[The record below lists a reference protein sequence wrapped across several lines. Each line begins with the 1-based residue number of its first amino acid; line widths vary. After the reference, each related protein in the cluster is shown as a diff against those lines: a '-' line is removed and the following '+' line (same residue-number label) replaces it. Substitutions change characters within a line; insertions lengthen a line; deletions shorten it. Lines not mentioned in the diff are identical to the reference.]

1 MKTIT
6 VLLSALLLSACAD
19 TNFSNLQDRY
29 MPGERVF
36 FIEPKDGAEVGREF
50 DVLMGVKGMEVRPA
64 GKLEEGTG
72 HFHLLLDAKPIEEG
86 EVIPATA
93 KHLHFGKG
101 QTRAALKLA
110 PGKHTLILQFADG
123 KHISYGEKMRATVTV
138 TVKESLN

>member
-1 MKTIT
+1 
-6 VLLSALLLSACAD
+6 
-19 TNFSNLQDRY
+19 

-101 QTRAALKLA
+101 QTRAVLKLA

-138 TVKESLN
+138 KESLN

>member
-6 VLLSALLLSACAD
+6 VLLSALLLSACAG

-29 MPGERVF
+29 TPGERVF

-72 HFHLLLDAKPIEEG
+72 HFHLLLDVKPIEEG

-110 PGKHTLILQFADG
+110 PRQAYADSAICRRETHLLRREDARHRDG
-123 KHISYGEKMRATVTV
+123 DG
-138 TVKESLN
+138 